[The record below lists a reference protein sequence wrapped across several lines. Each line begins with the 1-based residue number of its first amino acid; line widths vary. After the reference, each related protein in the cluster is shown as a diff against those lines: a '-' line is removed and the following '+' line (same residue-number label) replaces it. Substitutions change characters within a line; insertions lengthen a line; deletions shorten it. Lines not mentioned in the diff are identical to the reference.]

1 VNRPRLT
8 GFTHWL
14 RRLPA
19 FTVTHSALPPS
30 HEFTASKITGNRMS
44 TLQLFRSVAV
54 FAVAVSLTASPTKVE
69 APGLPNFHQVN
80 DHVFRGGQPL
90 PQGWLTLANMGIKTV
105 IDLRRTD
112 EHSTEEEAKAVQ
124 AANMKYFNF
133 PMKGVVAPSDEQVAK
148 ILALLNSNEPVFIHC
163 KRGADRTGAV
173 IACYRIEHDRWDRQQ
188 ALNEAKSFGM
198 AWTQVGLKKYV
209 LSFQPK
215 TAQASPAAS
224 PSM

>member
-1 VNRPRLT
+1 MN
-8 GFTHWL
+8 
-14 RRLPA
+14 
-19 FTVTHSALPPS
+19 
-30 HEFTASKITGNRMS
+30 N
-44 TLQLFRSVAV
+44 LQLCRGIAV
-54 FAVAVSLTASPTKVE
+54 FAIAVSLTASPSKVE

-90 PQGWLTLANMGIKTV
+90 PQGWQTLANMGIKTV

-112 EHSTEEEAKAVQ
+112 EHSTEEEAKAVR
-124 AANMKYFNF
+124 AANMKYVNF
-133 PMKGVVAPSDEQVAK
+133 PMRGVIAPSDEQITK

-173 IACYRIEHDRWDRQQ
+173 IACYRIAHDRWDRQQ

-198 AWTQVGLKKYV
+198 AWTQVGLKRYV

-215 TAQASPAAS
+215 TAEASTAA
-224 PSM
+224 PSSGN